1 MSIKKYK
8 FISPGVFIKEI
19 DNSQLPKEPQGI
31 GPMVIGRTRYGRS
44 MIPTRVESL
53 SEFVSLFGN
62 PSAGGGVSDTWRA
75 ESVSAI
81 APTYASYAAMAWL
94 TNAGPI
100 NVIRLL
106 GKEHSA
112 KTTAGQAGWMTKNPA
127 GAETTVS
134 TAIDSGGAYGLFL
147 IPSGTIK
154 DRNAAGVN
162 TQTVQTGT
170 LGAIWYVTEGAI
182 RLRGVQPLAVSGTAD
197 TSTATQRLTA
207 SNGCLLQSNGN
218 YHQFQAEI
226 VSAAGAV
233 TDTITFN
240 FNRNSPNYIRDVF
253 NTDPTLTNSSI
264 NSTTKNYW
272 LGETYERFVLNGDAA
287 AIKRNGVLSGTD
299 SVFSFPG
306 LGTGGAGG
314 TTYGAMIGLEDP
326 NGVNQSNHRFQSQAA
341 QSGWFIAQNLGDRSA
356 FTASAQPRLFKFHA
370 LESGQWPNHNLKI
383 EIDNVAKSKN
393 NIDPYGTFDVV
404 VRQLQDSD
412 AVPVALERFTQCNLN
427 PHSQNYVGRKV
438 GTKYIEFSATQRRNI
453 EYGKYDNQS
462 RFIRVEMNADLDAGS
477 LANKTKVLPFGAW
490 GPAKPVDFTVLF
502 NENIS
507 SAAARP
513 VKFGASQAVSAS
525 NALSGAFVQSVGGL
539 NYGRDLSGKNFLIA
553 GPIGGTAGA
562 SSGSAGFLSYT
573 GAFVYPSFPLRL
585 SSSDGGIKDPKNAS
599 FGFLPTRT
607 DTGRVFDESMV
618 DIARPAASTFNASY
632 TFGTTMATPFETSWI
647 FTMDNIVSSS
657 DATNGFYLDNAY
669 IDGKS
674 ISHYGHGTKT
684 GYEAV
689 LEYGFNSFI
698 APMFGGFDGFDIAE
712 RDPFRNTLLDGKTE
726 KTNYAYNSIKEA
738 VDIVSDAEQ
747 NPFNVALI
755 PGVYE
760 KTLTDHLLDTCE
772 DRGDALAIMDL
783 EGDFKSDDE
792 NTESYKTRVDN
803 AAVGTV
809 VSNLR
814 DRNIN
819 SSYGAAYFPWVQ
831 VMDSINDQVV
841 MMPPSV
847 LALGTLASSERSSA
861 LWFAPAGF
869 NRGGLSGGQ
878 AGLSVIG
885 VTQKLT
891 SKQRDDLYE
900 ANINPIASFPSEG
913 IVIFGQKTLQVT
925 PSALDRINVRR
936 LMIFLKKRISQI
948 ANTILFDQNVQ
959 TTWNRFTGQ
968 VGPFLESVKTGLGLT
983 EYKVVLDTS
992 TTTPDLIDQN
1002 ILYAKI
1008 FLKPARAI
1016 EYIAIDFNITRT
1028 GASFDD

>member
-31 GPMVIGRTRYGRS
+31 GPLVIGRTRYGRS
-44 MIPTRVESL
+44 MIPTRVASL

-62 PSAGGGVSDTWRA
+62 PSAGGGVADVWRT
-75 ESVSAI
+75 ETQSI
-81 APTYASYAAMAWL
+81 LAPTYASYAAMAWL

-100 NVIRLL
+100 NVVRLL
-106 GKEHSA
+106 GKENAS
-112 KTTAGQAGWMTKNPA
+112 KTAAGQAGWMTKNSSSI
-127 GAETTVS
+127 ETTVG
-134 TAIDSGGAYGLFL
+134 TAIDSGGAYGLFM
-147 IPSGTIK
+147 IPSSSK
-154 DRNAAGVN
+154 GVEGGAHPSP
-162 TQTVQTGT
+162 QTGT
-170 LGAIWYVTEGAI
+170 LGAIWYVTEGAV
-182 RLRGVQPLAVSGTAD
+182 RLRGLQPMGNPGGPTDAVGSL
-197 TSTATQRLTA
+197 LTA
-207 SNGCLLQSNGN
+207 SNGTLIQSNGN

-226 VSAAGAV
+226 VSAAGAI

-264 NSTTKNYW
+264 NSATKNYW

-287 AIKRNGVLSGTD
+287 KIKRGGALTATTD
-299 SVFSFPG
+299 VIDFPG
-306 LGTGGAGG
+306 LGTGGSGG
-314 TTYGAMIGLEDP
+314 TTFGVMIGLEDP

-341 QSGWFIAQNLGDRSA
+341 QSGWFIAQNLSNRSA
-356 FTASAQPRLFKFHA
+356 YTASAQPQLFKFHA

-383 EIDNVAKSKN
+383 EIDNIARSKN

-404 VRQLQDSD
+404 IRQLQDSD
-412 AVPVALERFTQCNLN
+412 AVPVVLERFSQCNLN
-427 PHSQNYVGRKV
+427 PHSPSYLGRKV
-438 GTKYIEFSATQRRNI
+438 GTKYLEFSATQRRNI
-453 EYGKYDNQS
+453 EYGKYNNQS
-462 RFIRVEMNADLDAGS
+462 KLIRVEINADLDAGS
-477 LANKTKVLPFGAW
+477 LANKTKVLPFGVW
-490 GPAKPVDFTVLF
+490 GPAKPVDFSVVY
-502 NENIS
+502 NGKANR
-507 SAAARP
+507 AAARP
-513 VKFGASQAVSAS
+513 ITFGASIPIAS
-525 NALSGAFVQSVGGL
+525 TALSGAFLQGASGL
-539 NYGRDLSGKNFLIA
+539 NYGRSAATTNFIIA
-553 GPIGGTAGA
+553 GPQAPVSGAPIAGRTN
-562 SSGSAGFLSYT
+562 YT
-573 GAFVYPSFPLRL
+573 GAFIYPSLPLRL
-585 SSSDGGIKDPKNAS
+585 SSSDGGAKDPKNAS

-657 DATNGFYLDNAY
+657 DATNGFYLDDSY
-669 IDGKS
+669 VDGKS
-674 ISHYGHGTKT
+674 ISHYGHSAKT

-689 LEYGFNSFI
+689 LEYGFNSFV
-698 APMFGGFDGFDIAE
+698 APMFGGFDGLDIAE
-712 RDPFRNTLLDGKTE
+712 RDPFRNTLLTGKTE

-738 VDIVSDAEQ
+738 IDIVSDAEQ
-747 NPFNVALI
+747 NPFNIAMV

-760 KTLTDHLLDTCE
+760 KTLTDHLLNTCE

-783 EGDFKSDDE
+783 EGDFKSADE
-792 NTESYKTRVDN
+792 NTNSYKTRVDN

-831 VMDSINDQVV
+831 VLDDINDQVV

-847 LALGTLASSERSSA
+847 LALGTLASSERTSA

-878 AGLSVIG
+878 AGLSVVG

-900 ANINPIASFPSEG
+900 ASINPIASFPSEG

-936 LMIFLKKRISQI
+936 LMIFLKRRISQI

-983 EYKVVLDTS
+983 EYKVVLDNS

-1002 ILYAKI
+1002 VLYAKI

-1016 EYIAIDFNITRT
+1016 EYIAIDFNISRT

>member
-44 MIPTRVESL
+44 MIPTKVESL

-62 PSAGGGVSDTWRA
+62 PSAGGGVPDVWRT
-75 ESVSAI
+75 ETQSI
-81 APTYASYAAMAWL
+81 LAPTYASYAAMAWL
-94 TNAGPI
+94 TNAGPV
-100 NVIRLL
+100 NVVRLL

-112 KTTAGQAGWMTKNPA
+112 KTTAGQAGWMTKNTA
-127 GAETTVS
+127 GAETTVGN
-134 TAIDSGGAYGLFL
+134 AIDSGGAYGLFM
-147 IPSGTIK
+147 IPSQSS
-154 DRNAAGVN
+154 GVTGSQHN
-162 TQTVQTGT
+162 TVGTGT
-170 LGAIWYVTEGAI
+170 LGAIWYVTEGAV
-182 RLRGVQPLAVSGTAD
+182 RLRGLQMAPNTTA
-197 TSTATQRLTA
+197 STDALTDSLLTA
-207 SNGCLLQSNGN
+207 SNGALIKSNGN

-272 LGETYERFVLNGDAA
+272 LGETYERFVLNGDCAG
-287 AIKRNGVLSGTD
+287 IKRGNPQSTTTNDVID
-299 SVFSFPG
+299 FPG
-306 LGTGGAGG
+306 LGTGGSGG
-314 TTYGAMIGLEDP
+314 TTLGVIVGLEDP
-326 NGVNQSNHRFQSQAA
+326 DGVNQSNHRFQSQPA

-383 EIDNVAKSKN
+383 EIDNIAKSKN
-393 NIDPYGTFDVV
+393 NTDPYGTFDVV

-412 AVPVALERFTQCNLN
+412 QVPVVLERFSQCNLN
-427 PHSQNYVGRKV
+427 PHSPSYLGRKV
-438 GTKYIEFSATQRRNI
+438 GTKYLEFSATQRRNI
-453 EYGKYDNQS
+453 EYGKYSNQS
-462 RFIRVEMNADLDAGS
+462 RLIRVEMNADLDAGS
-477 LANKTKVLPFGAW
+477 LANKTKVLPFGVW
-490 GPAKPVDFTVLF
+490 GPAKPVDFTVLY
-502 NENIS
+502 S
-507 SAAARP
+507 PGGVGSALRP
-513 VKFGASQAVSAS
+513 IKFGAQLSNVS
-525 NALSGAFVQSVGGL
+525 NALSGAFVQDSRNGI
-539 NYGRDLSGKNFLIA
+539 YGTTSDTRLKDFIIA
-553 GPIGGTAGA
+553 GPPNNFTGGGRPNRQN
-562 SSGSAGFLSYT
+562 FT
-573 GAFVYPSFPLRL
+573 GAFIYPSLPLRL

-647 FTMDNIVSSS
+647 FTMDNIASSS
-657 DATNGFYLDNAY
+657 DGTNGFYLDDSY
-669 IDGKS
+669 VDGKS
-674 ISHYGHGTKT
+674 ISHYGHSTKT

-689 LEYGFNSFI
+689 LEYGFNSFV
-698 APMFGGFDGFDIAE
+698 APMFGGFDGLDIAE
-712 RDPFRNTLLDGKTE
+712 RDPFRNTLLNGKTE

-738 VDIVSDAEQ
+738 IDIVSDAEQ
-747 NPFNVALI
+747 NPFNVAVV

-783 EGDFKSDDE
+783 EGDFKSADE
-792 NTESYKTRVDN
+792 NTNSYKTRVDN

-831 VMDSINDQVV
+831 VLDDINDQVV

-847 LALGTLASSERSSA
+847 LALGTLASSERTSA

-878 AGLSVIG
+878 AGLNVVG

-983 EYKVVLDTS
+983 DYKVVLDTS
-992 TTTPDLIDQN
+992 TTTPDLVDRN

-1016 EYIAIDFNITRT
+1016 EYIAVDFNISRT